1 VRARVAWLAALLAA
15 LLVQTALIPP
25 FIPEAWRPDF
35 TRSLVLWLA
44 LTGVP
49 GGGVYLSFVA
59 GLAVDLVSG
68 GPPGFTAV
76 CRLAVYFFA
85 RPWRGVF
92 ELRGIIFI
100 IGPFAVLADIGAV
113 LLLKNV
119 IFLNQMDS
127 LFLVSIGARQI
138 LVEIFAVPLAFA
150 ALEKMTGY
158 KTEEQL
164 L

>member
-1 VRARVAWLAALLAA
+1 VA

-35 TRSLVLWLA
+35 TRALVLWLA

-49 GGGVYLSFVA
+49 GGGIYLSFLA
-59 GLAVDLVSG
+59 GLAVDIVSG

-76 CRLAVYFFA
+76 CRMAVYALA

-92 ELRGIIFI
+92 ELSGIIFI
-100 IGPFAVLADIGAV
+100 IGPFAVLADILAV

-119 IFLNQMDS
+119 IFLNAMNS
-127 LFLVSIGARQI
+127 LFLASIGAKQL

-158 KTEEQL
+158 KTGEPQL
-164 L
+164 